1 MEDINIGNERLGAYY
16 TNVVPACVGLGVIIT
31 LVASDKTI
39 QTG

>member
-1 MEDINIGNERLGAYY
+1 MEDINIGNERPGAY